1 MIKLTKFTLP
11 FLVVILFVFVFLY
24 TRRVDQESLFIKIIK
39 KDSSKSIV
47 VSYCG
52 ENLDWLRDFPDYL
65 IFIYTKCEKDTQ
77 NVQYLENVKVITL
90 NNSGGCDHTYL
101 YHIVNNWDTLTD
113 YVIFTT
119 GNPFGKREHCY
130 EKMRLENTFFC
141 IGHIS
146 YDYME
151 SYKLSLNEYNPVN
164 SKDKIPF
171 IKSKYKN
178 FEEFIT
184 INFGEDAFDRYKK
197 FNKSGY
203 FGIFSVSK
211 EQIKLNSKE
220 VYEKLLREVDIG
232 NNNEVGHF
240 IERMWMFLMYNKIIL
255 NLN

>member
-1 MIKLTKFTLP
+1 M
-11 FLVVILFVFVFLY
+11 
-24 TRRVDQESLFIKIIK
+24 DQESLFVKTIK
-39 KDSSKSIV
+39 KGSSKSIV

-52 ENLDWLRDFPDYL
+52 EKLDWLLDYPDYL
-65 IFIYTKCEKDTQ
+65 IFVYTKCEKDTQ
-77 NVQYLENVKVITL
+77 DVQYLENVEVITL

-119 GNPFGKREHCY
+119 GNPFGKRQHCY
-130 EKMRLENTFFC
+130 EKINQGKTFFC
-141 IGHIS
+141 MGHIT
-146 YDYME
+146 YDFME
-151 SYKLSLNEYNPVN
+151 SYKFSQDDYSPEN

-178 FEEFIT
+178 LRDFII
-184 INFGEDAFDRYKK
+184 INFGEDAFHSYKN
-197 FNKSGY
+197 FNKVGY

-220 VYEKLLREVDIG
+220 VYKKLLREVDIG

-240 IERMWMFLMYNKIIL
+240 IERMWMFLMYNKIKL
-255 NLN
+255 N